1 METEPAERALTQP
14 LLQRCY
20 STMESKRDKVLL
32 GWSMHTTKATLNRR
46 TLTRVTKVLDES
58 QDLKKDYDRGWWVLH
73 RDSTFWEWWY
83 PWMSLLIN
91 YSSIT
96 SMYYMAYEWPGEA
109 LITLDRCVWL
119 MFVIDIILEFIT
131 DYKDEDGEVVYHQSS
146 IIFKYLTGW
155 FLFDLI
161 AVIPL
166 SEFGYLQEECYLRL
180 IRLLK
185 IKRGLELMNGNILG
199 PAIILIVRPKNAA
212 EAQNLAIMVKYIISF
227 MQILGS
233 MLFTTYMLA
242 AVFFWWSA
250 FTLQWESANGDHFV
264 THFHMDTLTGAQ
276 NLLRSCYFLASTLS
290 TVGYGDLYA
299 TNTFEKNLLIFIL
312 LVGISQFSLIVANF
326 NSLLAEIDKNSSIG
340 EDMDELTTWLT
351 LLENCKQKVSQ
362 EIKDKIQ
369 AHFQYYWENDRLHDL
384 ALCWWQDMS
393 LQGLT
398 TSQDQY
404 LNDMPEQHRKVIL
417 EFLFDDLGAK
427 YPVFFGQQKEVI
439 VALSLHFQP
448 RFFSQGQAIIDKDD
462 EVEEVIFVMKG
473 EVSCGLVTSTGFKEL
488 IFYQNHCIIGD
499 YEALH
504 RKRSLAAYRVASQH
518 GLQAF
523 MLPAK
528 VANLVIRSVSPKQ
541 FVKIA
546 ISTEAKAT
554 YVTNTLKKYS
564 NPENLGS
571 PDFFSQLRTRLSNR
585 TKDTND
591 GSSLPRDLFQAP
603 PVVTKE
609 VSRKDLVELILQR
622 ERELADYRAKKNS
635 LLLSI
640 LKRLSRK

>member
-1 METEPAERALTQP
+1 METEPAERPLTQP
-14 LLQRCY
+14 LLQRCHTTVE
-20 STMESKRDKVLL
+20 STRDRVFL
-32 GWSMHTTKATLNRR
+32 GLSMHATRAALNRR
-46 TLTRVTKVLDES
+46 TLTRVVKVLDES
-58 QDLKKDYDRGWWVLH
+58 QDLKGDQDRGWWVLH
-73 RDSTFWEWWY
+73 RESTFWEWWY

-96 SMYYMAYEWPGEA
+96 SMYYMAYEWPGDM
-109 LITLDRCVWL
+109 LITLDRCVWV

-131 DYKDEDGEVVYHQSS
+131 DYKDEEGTVVWQQSS
-146 IIFKYLTGW
+146 IILKYLSGW
-155 FLFDLI
+155 FIFDLI

-199 PAIILIVRPKNAA
+199 PAILLIARPKNAA
-212 EAQNLAIMVKYIISF
+212 ESQNLTILVKYIISF

-233 MLFTTYMLA
+233 MFFTTYMLA
-242 AVFFWWSA
+242 AVFYWWSN
-250 FTLQWESANGDHFV
+250 FTLQWENANGDHFV
-264 THFHMDTLTGAQ
+264 SHFQMEDMTGAEK
-276 NLLRSCYFLASTLS
+276 LLRSCYFLASTLS
-290 TVGYGDLYA
+290 TVGYGDYYA
-299 TNTFEKNLLIFIL
+299 TNTPEKNLLIFVL

-340 EDMDELTTWLT
+340 EDMDELSTWLT
-351 LLENCKQKVSQ
+351 MLENCSQRVSQ
-362 EIKDKIQ
+362 EIKDKVLK
-369 AHFQYYWENDRLHDL
+369 HFQYYWENDRLHDL
-384 ALCWWQDMS
+384 ALCWWRDAS
-393 LQGLT
+393 LEALT
-398 TSQDQY
+398 TSQDAY
-404 LNDMPEQHRKVIL
+404 LNDMPVECRKVIL

-427 YPVFFGQQKEVI
+427 YPMFFGKQKEVI

-448 RFFSQGQAIIDKDD
+448 RFFAQGQTIIDKDD

-488 IFYQNHCIIGD
+488 IFYQNHGIIGD

-504 RKRSLAAYRVASQH
+504 RKRSLASYRVASQH

-528 VANLVIRSVSPKQ
+528 VTNLIIRSIAPKQ
-541 FVKIA
+541 FVRIA

-554 YVTNTLKKYS
+554 YVTNTLKKYT
-564 NPENLGS
+564 NPES
-571 PDFFSQLRTRLSNR
+571 PGQGDFFSQLRKRLSNR

-591 GSSLPRDLFQAP
+591 GSSLPKDLFKSP
-603 PVVTKE
+603 PSVTKE
-609 VSRKDLVELILQR
+609 VTRKDLIELILKK
-622 ERELADYRAKKNS
+622 ERDLADYRAKKNV

-640 LKRLSRK
+640 LKRLSR